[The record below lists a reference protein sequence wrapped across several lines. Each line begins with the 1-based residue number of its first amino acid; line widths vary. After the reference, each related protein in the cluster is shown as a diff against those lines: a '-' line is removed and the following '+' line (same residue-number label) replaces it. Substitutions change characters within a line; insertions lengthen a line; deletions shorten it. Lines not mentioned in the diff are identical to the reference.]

1 MSKLRARKLVTTLV
15 FALLLI
21 TILVAGGLL
30 LSQRAWINY
39 EANYSKTINNAKADI
54 DNVIANTLSDKN
66 VSSANKINDLLQLQ
80 TKLTKDAETYC
91 KVDNMIGWQS
101 FIKQL
106 SDKMGICQQRKKN
119 VDQLSNKIGNMA
131 AYLKAEQSLSAII
144 SKVIVKTDQNNQ
156 ADRWN
161 KIEAYWRQAMV
172 DASGLDDTYLFSV
185 TKAVAISSLSGV
197 ADSWQRLS
205 NANDVKDRQKFETE
219 RTDLGKSYTGLAA
232 ISNTSKEQMDK
243 MIAEFNVSYEKINN

>member
-1 MSKLRARKLVTTLV
+1 MSKLRAHKLVTIIV
-15 FALLLI
+15 FALLI
-21 TILVAGGLL
+21 IILVTGGLL

-54 DNVIANTLSDKN
+54 DNVIANTLSDRN
-66 VSSANKINDLLQLQ
+66 VSSANKINGLLQLQ

-106 SDKMGICQQRKKN
+106 SDKMGICQQRKQN
-119 VDQLSNKIGNMA
+119 VDQLLDKIGNMA
-131 AYLKAEQSLSAII
+131 AYLKAEQSLSTII

-156 ADRWN
+156 ADKWN
-161 KIEAYWRQAMV
+161 KIEAYWRQAVV
-172 DASGLDDTYLFSV
+172 DISGLADTYLFST
-185 TKAVAISSLSGV
+185 TKAVATSSLSGI

-205 NANDVKDRQKFETE
+205 NANDVKDR
-219 RTDLGKSYTGLAA
+219 
-232 ISNTSKEQMDK
+232 
-243 MIAEFNVSYEKINN
+243 